1 MAFLFEDRVASY
13 PNRYKVTP
21 IDGSTPY
28 YVVLERADSPTVVGT
43 PMNADTFQG
52 MYDELKSVIDE
63 AKAGATGLNLGESI
77 TLTYTYPEKYKEIT
91 LEENALYLVQW
102 EHEFI
107 GLMSVRRN
115 IFGDI
120 YGFAVL
126 PMAINRMHRVAYE
139 PSWENPGAFHLYATR
154 EGFENSSN
162 GVVFYDDLWYGFS
175 DVHLPE
181 HVVTVTLTKIGTIT
195 S

>member
-77 TLTYTYPEKYKEIT
+77 TVTYTYPEKYKEIT
-91 LEENALYLVQW
+91 LEENALYLVQIY
-102 EHEFI
+102 ELT
-107 GLMSVRRN
+107 GLMRVRRN
-115 IFGDI
+115 EVGDI
-120 YGFAVL
+120 HGIAVL
-126 PMAINRMHRVAYE
+126 PVSINRMYRFAYE
-139 PSWENPGAFHLYATR
+139 PSWQNPGAFWLYATQ
-154 EGFENSSN
+154 ESFENSSN
-162 GVVFYDDLWYGFS
+162 GLVFYDDLWKVYPGEQ
-175 DVHLPE
+175 LPE
-181 HVVTVTLTKIGTIT
+181 HVETVTITKIGTIT